1 MRRLLNLFLIHFYLQ
16 SSQKLPSTP
25 LLHLPINQCQDFWW
39 TLQLSGSQHDLWSPW
54 SALPSRVH
62 IAWKTQSEFAL
73 HLARKL
79 SFHWLEGKLTSVENR
94 RLKNDGDGVGEEE
107 EEEISWD
114 PSEVEGGTLKE
125 EMHLSSLLKGKELG
139 MILGVFGNPMRWRMS
154 GGEESFGKPF
164 KMMIVHL

>member
-62 IAWKTQSEFAL
+62 IVWKTQSEFAL
-73 HLARKL
+73 HLVRKL

-107 EEEISWD
+107 EEEISWE
-114 PSEVEGGTLKE
+114 PSEVEGGHWRRNCTCPRFWKARNWEWFREFLGILWDE
-125 EMHLSSLLKGKELG
+125 EWVEERKVSESLSK
-139 MILGVFGNPMRWRMS
+139 WW
-154 GGEESFGKPF
+154 
-164 KMMIVHL
+164 